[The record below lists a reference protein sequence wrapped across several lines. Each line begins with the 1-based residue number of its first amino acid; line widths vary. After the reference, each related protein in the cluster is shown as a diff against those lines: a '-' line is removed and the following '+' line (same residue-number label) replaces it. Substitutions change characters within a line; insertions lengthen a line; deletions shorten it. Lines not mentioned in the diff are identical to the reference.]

1 MPNRLSTC
9 LSVFWLPVCLS
20 VCLSVYLPSNVLCL
34 SIWLSSFQ
42 GLEGG
47 SRSRVPAL
55 FLQESRIPHSS
66 YINIPHPVPKF
77 GESRFTGASSQIP
90 NPAPFFSKFPDPE
103 NTLPDTVAI
112 CLPVLSARVCRSVH
126 PFDCLSIYL
135 FNWACF
141 SSCLHVQLF
150 AYLCFVSLFV
160 MENNTYWR
168 CTGILKNTDINHA
181 HSNIYLTAVIDWP
194 LSHRAPKEPLDGG
207 VIELL
212 APHVKEG
219 GCMFKGVS
227 HNEGEIFSSGCR
239 KW

>member
-1 MPNRLSTC
+1 
-9 LSVFWLPVCLS
+9 
-20 VCLSVYLPSNVLCL
+20 
-34 SIWLSSFQ
+34 
-42 GLEGG
+42 
-47 SRSRVPAL
+47 
-55 FLQESRIPHSS
+55 
-66 YINIPHPVPKF
+66 
-77 GESRFTGASSQIP
+77 
-90 NPAPFFSKFPDPE
+90 
-103 NTLPDTVAI
+103 
-112 CLPVLSARVCRSVH
+112 
-126 PFDCLSIYL
+126 
-135 FNWACF
+135 
-141 SSCLHVQLF
+141 
-150 AYLCFVSLFV
+150 